1 MSVQQEVMRPQGVI
15 DLTTHRNN
23 IRLKPEPVQA
33 VVQAIEDKKKTKCK
47 YFPNCRETEET
58 CPYHHPT

>member
-1 MSVQQEVMRPQGVI
+1 MRPQGVI

-33 VVQAIEDKKKTKCK
+33 VVQAVEDKKKTKCK